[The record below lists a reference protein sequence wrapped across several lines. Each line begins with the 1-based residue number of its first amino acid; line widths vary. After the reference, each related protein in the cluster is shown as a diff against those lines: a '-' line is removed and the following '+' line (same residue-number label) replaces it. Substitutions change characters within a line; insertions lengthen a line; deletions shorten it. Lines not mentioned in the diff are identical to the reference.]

1 MDSLD
6 QEMLALI
13 RSTSDPLLAFKIATE
28 VLLGVLSTTAP
39 TPADEAQKTA

>member
-1 MDSLD
+1 MNSLD
-6 QEMLALI
+6 QELIALI

-39 TPADEAQKTA
+39 NSSDEAPKTA